1 MAEKL
6 LILLLAA
13 IALLVGGYRWGAR
26 ATDTEWKARQAEIE
40 RDAQARYRAEVS
52 RGDQA
57 AAAYLTEHRDQ
68 EDRYEAL
75 DDQFKTFRQ
84 RRLPLVAHAVP
95 VPAAAA
101 AAGGAA
107 PPAADSQ
114 SPRRVDVP
122 VAEPA
127 LSLGAVWM
135 WNSALTGRDTP
146 AGACNAAAAAGAAEA
161 ACAAISG
168 LSLDDAWDN
177 HADNARSCARDR
189 QRLQH
194 LIDYVKQRETS
205 K

>member
-1 MAEKL
+1 
-6 LILLLAA
+6 
-13 IALLVGGYRWGAR
+13 
-26 ATDTEWKARQAEIE
+26 
-40 RDAQARYRAEVS
+40 
-52 RGDQA
+52 
-57 AAAYLTEHRDQ
+57 
-68 EDRYEAL
+68 
-75 DDQFKTFRQ
+75 
-84 RRLPLVAHAVP
+84 
-95 VPAAAA
+95 
-101 AAGGAA
+101 
-107 PPAADSQ
+107 
-114 SPRRVDVP
+114 
-122 VAEPA
+122 
-127 LSLGAVWM
+127 M